1 MSRYTP
7 ERLYELLPAVYRQR
21 DAELGYPLRDLVADL
36 AGQAMVVEADIARLY
51 ESWFIETC
59 DPWVVP
65 YIGDLIGVRGTPPA
79 GLEQRAEVANT
90 LAYRRRKG
98 TLAALEGL
106 ARDVSGWPARAVEFF
121 ELLEA
126 TQFLNHLRPHCLR
139 TPDLRQVEPLE
150 HLGGPFETAAHTVDV
165 RQMTRGR
172 YNISNLGIYLWRL
185 TAYPLSWVTPWRVDP
200 SLVSSPPM
208 SSPPMSSPPAGPPH
222 RYTFNPIGLDEPLFT
237 NPITEADR
245 FALAAE
251 INVPAP
257 IRRRALAA
265 RPDLYYG
272 QSLEVRAWGLPAS
285 PPDDGPRVLPAA
297 AIVACDLSDWNRPVC
312 CGKVAIDPV
321 LGRLAFANDLQP
333 TAVEV
338 RYAYGFSAGLGGG
351 PYERQAS
358 FTQIADEG
366 LITVGGED
374 VQEATAPVDHLHRRT
389 LKCALEDW
397 TGGSAV
403 ILIQDSRT
411 YDDPLP
417 QVFIPA
423 GVRLEIRAA
432 NGQRPTVL
440 LQGPLEITG
449 GGELSRFEMNG
460 LLVAGQ
466 RLHVTG
472 QLTELRLRHCTLAPR
487 ASLVPHV
494 QTVQPALV
502 VESDQTSVVLESTIT
517 GTVRMVP
524 QASFAATDSILDAAD
539 RKAVVF
545 AGLVKTDP
553 GGAFGVTRCTVLG
566 MVRAREVTL
575 AENSIFLAS
584 AIVDRR
590 QTGCVRFCWVHPD
603 SRLPR
608 RFHCQPTTR
617 CGPVPRFTSLCYGD
631 PGYCQLTADNPDT
644 VRRLADDEG
653 EPGAFASLHQPQRED
668 YLRLRLEESLR
679 AGLEIGIFFVT

>member
-36 AGQAMVVEADIARLY
+36 AEQAMVVEADIARLY

-79 GLEQRAEVANT
+79 AFEQRAEIANT

-98 TLAALEGL
+98 TLAGLEGL

-139 TPDLRQVEPLE
+139 TPDLRQMEPLE

-185 TAYPLSWVTPWRVDP
+185 TAYPLSWVTPGRPDP
-200 SLVSSPPM
+200 SL
-208 SSPPMSSPPAGPPH
+208 PPH
-222 RYTFNPIGLDEPLFT
+222 RYTFNTIGLDEPLFT
-237 NPITEADR
+237 DPVTEADR

-265 RPDLYYG
+265 APDLYYG
-272 QSLEVRAWGLPAS
+272 QSIEVRAWGLP
-285 PPDDGPRVLPAA
+285 GVLPADEPTVLPVA
-297 AIVACDLSDWNRPVC
+297 AIVAGYLSDWNRAVPA
-312 CGKVAIDPV
+312 GQVAIDPE
-321 LGRLAFANDLQP
+321 LGRLAFASDLNP

-358 FTQIADEG
+358 FTQIAGEG
-366 LITVGGED
+366 LITVGGKD
-374 VQEATAPVDHLHRRT
+374 GQPTLAAALTA
-389 LKCALEDW
+389 W
-397 TGGSAV
+397 GGGISAV

-411 YDDPLP
+411 YGEPLP
-417 QVFIPA
+417 HVAVPA

-432 NGQRPTVL
+432 NGQRPTLL
-440 LQGPLEITG
+440 LQGSLEISG
-449 GGELSRFEMNG
+449 GGEMSRVELNG
-460 LLVAGQ
+460 LLVAGD
-466 RLHVTG
+466 RLHVT
-472 QLTELRLRHCTLAPR
+472 LDLAELRLRHCTLVPQAQ
-487 ASLVPHV
+487 AS
-494 QTVQPALV
+494 QPVLV
-502 VESDQTSVVLESTIT
+502 VESRPASLVLESTIA
-517 GTVRMVP
+517 GKIWTVPEAR
-524 QASFAATDSILDAAD
+524 FAATDSILDAVD
-539 RKAVVF
+539 RTTAVF
-545 AGLVKTDP
+545 AGLAGNGP

-566 MVRAREVTL
+566 EVHAREVTL
-575 AENSIFLAS
+575 AENSIFLAR
-584 AIVDRR
+584 ARVDRR

-608 RFHCQPTTR
+608 RFHCQPATR
-617 CGPVPRFTSLCYGD
+617 CGPAPRFTSLRYGD
-631 PGYCQLTADNPDT
+631 PGYCQLAADNPDT
-644 VRRLADDEG
+644 VRRLADDESS
-653 EPGAFASLHQPQRED
+653 PGAFSSLREPQRVD
-668 YLRLRLEESLR
+668 YLRLRLEEYLR
-679 AGLEIGIFFVT
+679 VGLEVGIFFVT